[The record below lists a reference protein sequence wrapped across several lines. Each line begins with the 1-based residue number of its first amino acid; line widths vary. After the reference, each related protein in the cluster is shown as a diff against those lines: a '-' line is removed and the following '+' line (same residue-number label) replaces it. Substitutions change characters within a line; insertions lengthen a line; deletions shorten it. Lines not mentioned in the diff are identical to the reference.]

1 MCRSSR
7 VSEEAARAPQ
17 QDRHGDHVDEEGAE
31 LGREIFERRVGD
43 ADDDGGEKRS
53 ANAAEAADG
62 DDDKEAHEMFERV
75 DGTDAEHIGAEA
87 AAERREAAAEGT
99 PQQHMQRLAAIWQD
113 NCQIDPQALAQGQKP
128 FAAVLS
134 CADSRVDP
142 GWLFAC
148 ASGELFQVRS
158 AGNTAFNDAIAS
170 LEYAVSALGTSLV
183 VVMGHSGCG
192 AVKAALGSAPLTPL
206 LEGLV
211 KPIRAS
217 LVSGDDLTQAI
228 QGNAR
233 YATSQLTARSD
244 VLKQAVS
251 AGKLSI
257 RSAYFDIGSGAVS
270 WL

>member
-1 MCRSSR
+1 MGVLSR
-7 VSEEAARAPQ
+7 RELLLGSALGLAGTALPAFMAQGARASGVTDHHLLESLQACTPKDALARLQEGNARFAKAWVAARGGTSQ
-17 QDRHGDHVDEEGAE
+17 QR
-31 LGREIFERRVGD
+31 
-43 ADDDGGEKRS
+43 
-53 ANAAEAADG
+53 
-62 DDDKEAHEMFERV
+62 
-75 DGTDAEHIGAEA
+75 
-87 AAERREAAAEGT
+87 
-99 PQQHMQRLAAIWQD
+99 MQRLAAIWQD